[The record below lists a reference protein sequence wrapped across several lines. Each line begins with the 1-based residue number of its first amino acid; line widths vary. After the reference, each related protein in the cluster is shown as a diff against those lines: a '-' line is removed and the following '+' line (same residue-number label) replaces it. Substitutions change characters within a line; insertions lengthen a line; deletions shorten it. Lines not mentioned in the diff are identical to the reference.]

1 MRHGRALLGRMVLAR
16 ERFDRTRDAVGRLDE
31 VHALIMTGCD
41 DWHPDS
47 GKGSG
52 IGDPT
57 ANRAIR
63 NVDVL
68 ADKLEALKAE
78 EQELT
83 RLIGDSLV
91 IIQAVRDGL
100 GEEYG
105 DVLEARYI
113 DCWQWQRIADD
124 YGIPRSTGHYL
135 LNIAFDWI
143 DSVGVARLMRWEYE
157 L

>member
-1 MRHGRALLGRMVLAR
+1 MLAR
-16 ERFDRTRDAVGRLDE
+16 ERFEHVRESVRRLDE

-41 DWHPDS
+41 DWHPES

-52 IGDPT
+52 LSDPT

-68 ADKLEALKAE
+68 ADKLEALRAE

-83 RLIGDSLV
+83 RLIGDALV

-113 DCWQWQRIADD
+113 DCWQWQRVLDD
-124 YGIPRSTGHYL
+124 FGIQKSTGHYM

-143 DSVGVARLMRWEYE
+143 DSIGVSRLMRGEYE

>member
-1 MRHGRALLGRMVLAR
+1 MGRMVLAR
-16 ERFDRTRDAVGRLDE
+16 ERFERTRDAVGRLDE

-41 DWHPDS
+41 DWHPES

-52 IGDPT
+52 LSDPT

-68 ADKLEALKAE
+68 AEKLEALRAE

-100 GEEYG
+100 GERYG
-105 DVLEARYI
+105 NLLEWRYI
-113 DCWQWQRIADD
+113 DCMSWSLILEEH
-124 YGIPRSTGHYL
+124 GIKRHIGYYAV
-135 LNIAFDWI
+135 NIAFDWI
-143 DSVGVARLMRWEYE
+143 DSVGVSRLMSGIFE

>member
-1 MRHGRALLGRMVLAR
+1 MVLAR

-41 DWHPDS
+41 DWHPES

-52 IGDPT
+52 LSDPT

-68 ADKLEALKAE
+68 AEKLEALRAE

-100 GEEYG
+100 GERYG
-105 DVLEARYI
+105 NLLEWRYI
-113 DCWQWQRIADD
+113 DCMSWSLILEEH
-124 YGIPRSTGHYL
+124 GIKRYIGYYAV
-135 LNIAFDWI
+135 NVAFDWI
-143 DSVGVARLMRWEYE
+143 DSVGVSRLMNGVYE

>member
-1 MRHGRALLGRMVLAR
+1 MVLAR
-16 ERFDRTRDAVGRLDE
+16 ERFERTRDAVGRLDE

-52 IGDPT
+52 LSDPT

-113 DCWQWQRIADD
+113 DCWQWQRVLDE
-124 YGIPRSTGHYL
+124 YGVARSLGNYML
-135 LNIAFDWI
+135 GIAFDWI
-143 DSVGVARLMRWEYE
+143 DSVGVARLMRGEYE